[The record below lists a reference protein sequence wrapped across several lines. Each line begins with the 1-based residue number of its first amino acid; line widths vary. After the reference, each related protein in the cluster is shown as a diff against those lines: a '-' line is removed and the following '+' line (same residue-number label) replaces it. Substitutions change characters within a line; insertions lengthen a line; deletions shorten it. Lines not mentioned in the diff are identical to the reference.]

1 MHLKFSVLMISNA
14 LSMTLCYVVHG
25 AATTEHAKRLLLKVV
40 AATLLGMMGEALVA
54 RRAAEA
60 H

>member
-1 MHLKFSVLMISNA
+1 MHLKFSVLVISNA
-14 LSMTLCYVVHG
+14 LSMTLYCVVHG
-25 AATTEHAKRLLLKVV
+25 AATTEHAKRLLMTVV
-40 AATLLGMMGEALVA
+40 AVILLGMTGKVLVA

>member
-1 MHLKFSVLMISNA
+1 
-14 LSMTLCYVVHG
+14 MTLYCVVHG
-25 AATTEHAKRLLLKVV
+25 AATTEHAKRLLMTVV
-40 AATLLGMMGEALVA
+40 AVILLGMTGKVLVA